1 MWRTNLTSTVACM
14 SSDAQLADGLARDPA
29 GGLAAVYQAYS
40 ARLYTYALTML
51 RDPAGAQDVVHDA
64 LLVASGSIGQLRDPA
79 KLRPWLYAI
88 TRNECLRALRG
99 RNRFSDADEVID
111 VPDDSIDFD
120 AGLRREEASRLIAQG
135 MAVMNPADR
144 DILSLALQHDLD
156 VERISQITGA
166 KPNALHARLSR
177 ARVGLS
183 DAISALA
190 LYRTRGRDCTA
201 LAAIVTDQPLSPL
214 LRKRIARHIK
224 ECADC
229 ERRRRAALAALGP
242 AMATPVFIPP
252 PADLLS
258 RIQHSLGQGQAVPHA
273 QTAAPFDA
281 DGFPRPLDARRSPA
295 WLLPVAA
302 VIAVL
307 LLVAVGIVV
316 TGDRSP
322 RAATDSG
329 TIIGSASASPQSSST
344 GSPSVA
350 APAEVESDT
359 DAAQPKTQDDQPTV
373 VTGAPTASQQPT
385 PRSTEKASQ
394 EKDTGTRSTKPKTT
408 ATPKTT
414 VAPPAAAPPQATPA
428 AQAPVITGVTLVDLD
443 KAADGGFTRC
453 DGFTLKV
460 TASVSGSVD
469 TVRAVIAPLGS
480 AIILAGNPHEG
491 TAALP
496 PGDYTVSVEA
506 SGPGGTTTRD
516 AGSVLHICPG

>member
-1 MWRTNLTSTVACM
+1 M

-177 ARVGLS
+177 ARAGLS

-190 LYRTRGRDCTA
+190 LYRTRGRDCSE
-201 LAAIVTDQPLSPL
+201 LAAIVADQPLSPL

-229 ERRRRAALAALGP
+229 ERRRRGALAALGP
-242 AMATPVFIPP
+242 AMAAPVFIPP

-258 RIQHSLGQGQAVPHA
+258 RIQQSLHQGQAAPLA
-273 QTAAPFDA
+273 QAAVFDA
-281 DGFPRPLDARRSPA
+281 DGFPRPLDARRSHT

-307 LLVAVGIVV
+307 LLVAVGLVV
-316 TGDRSP
+316 TGDRSTK
-322 RAATDSG
+322 ASTDSG
-329 TIIGSASASPQSSST
+329 TIMGSAAASPQASST
-344 GSPSVA
+344 SSPSVE
-350 APAEVESDT
+350 APAAVEP
-359 DAAQPKTQDDQPTV
+359 DADIAQPKTPVEEPTVATVAPSEQPTV
-373 VTGAPTASQQPT
+373 
-385 PRSTEKASQ
+385 RSTEQSAE
-394 EKDTGTRSTKPKTT
+394 EKDTGTRSTKPKKT
-408 ATPKTT
+408 ATPKPT
-414 VAPPAAAPPQATPA
+414 VAPTAAAPPQATPA

-453 DGFTLKV
+453 DGFTLQV
-460 TASVSGSVD
+460 TAAVSGSVD

-480 AIILAGNPHEG
+480 AITLAGNPHEG
-491 TAALP
+491 TATLP

-506 SGPGGTTTRD
+506 TGPGGTTTRD